1 MLRAVPTRMNGGLSK
16 DRVASY
22 RMKTGFRRASPGSGV
37 LPPCENGTV
46 APATPYIIHS
56 RFNRRMAVVTWV
68 IAALILGT
76 ALWSGD
82 AHFTWAYP
90 AALLIAFLGWAAL
103 WRPFVGCEHEGV
115 RLRNVTHS
123 VLVPW
128 AALIHVD
135 TRYAL
140 TLHTPGHRFVAWS
153 APAPGRLTSM
163 RVSRTDAGREARL
176 VGGDLRPSD
185 MIGTDSG
192 DAAAVVR
199 EQWGARLHAQSF
211 PVGIAEQVHVTRH
224 VDALMIG
231 VTVALVAATV
241 WSLVLTQ

>member
-1 MLRAVPTRMNGGLSK
+1 
-16 DRVASY
+16 
-22 RMKTGFRRASPGSGV
+22 
-37 LPPCENGTV
+37 
-46 APATPYIIHS
+46 
-56 RFNRRMAVVTWV
+56 MAVVTWAL
-68 IAALILGT
+68 AAIMIGS

-82 AHFTWAYP
+82 GRFGWVYAA
-90 AALLIAFLGWAAL
+90 AALIAYLGWAAL
-103 WRPFVGCEHEGV
+103 WRPYVAAGPDGV
-115 RLRNVTHS
+115 QLRNVTHT
-123 VLVPW
+123 VIIPW

-140 TLHTPGHRFVAWS
+140 TLHTPGRRFVAWS

-199 EQWGARLHAQSF
+199 EQWEARIKAESF
-211 PVGIAEQVHVTRH
+211 PVGIAEQFHITRHIDAGMLAALAALVTVTLWALAVTR
-224 VDALMIG
+224 
-231 VTVALVAATV
+231 
-241 WSLVLTQ
+241 